1 MDTQIKDINEKLKG
15 RMISLKGI
23 VDSIAQTSGP
33 TLFNVTDGTGT
44 FVLKG
49 FEGAGVRAYP
59 QIEEG
64 SAIESTIEVR
74 EFNNALEGE
83 IIKMKKLDSIGQ
95 TKLKEAI
102 EKIQLERAEAK
113 PVPFL
118 VKTPILEKMK
128 DRFVAAATEIRLA
141 VINNRPIIIR
151 HHNDCDGYSAGYVL
165 ERAIL
170 PLVEKQHSAD
180 KALWQYI
187 SRAPSMTPF
196 YEIEDS
202 IKDASHALTAYEKF
216 SEKLPLV
223 LIVDNG
229 SGPENLLSIKQGK
242 VHGLDFIVVDHHAP
256 EKDLISDEVKV
267 HINPFL
273 VGEDGDKISAGML
286 CAELARFVA
295 QGEVQGIEHIPALS
309 GLSDRINNP
318 PVMSAYLDIAKKKG
332 YTETLLHEIASVIEF
347 VSSKLRF
354 MEGREYV
361 STVFGERIEQQKALV
376 AVLSPYIK
384 KLQTKALAIANALVT
399 REQHGSVTLQFLNV
413 ESSFSRNSYPKPGQ
427 TIGLLHDAYLKE
439 HKDAKLVSIAVLSDV
454 IVLRA
459 SEKSDFSVNEFIT
472 YLDKACPEAFIEG
485 GGHKQAG
492 AIKFVPAKQSEVL
505 AALKKFVSEI

>member
-15 RMISLKGI
+15 RMISLRGI

-83 IIKMKKLDSIGQ
+83 IIKMKKLDSVGQ
-95 TKLKEAI
+95 TKLKESI
-102 EKIQLERAEAK
+102 DKIQLERAAAK
-113 PVPFL
+113 PMPFM

-170 PLVEKQHSAD
+170 PLIQEQHSVD
-180 KALWQYI
+180 KALWQYF

-202 IKDASHALTAYEKF
+202 IKDSSKALTGSAKF
-216 SEKLPLV
+216 SEKIPLV

-229 SGPENLLSIKQGK
+229 SGPENLLSIQQGK
-242 VHGLDFIVVDHHAP
+242 VHGIDFIVVDHHAP
-256 EKDLISDEVKV
+256 EKDLISDEVLV

-273 VGEDGDKISAGML
+273 VNEDGDKISAGML

-295 QGEVQGIEHIPALS
+295 QKDIPEIEYIPALS

-318 PVMSAYLDIAKKKG
+318 PVMEEYMKYASKKG
-332 YTETLLHEIASVIEF
+332 HTKQLMNDIASVVEF

-354 MEGREYV
+354 MEAREYV
-361 STVFGERIEQQKALV
+361 STVFGEKAEQQKKLV
-376 AVLSPYIK
+376 SVLVPYIR
-384 KLQTKALAIANALVT
+384 KLQEKGLAIAKTLVK
-399 REQHGSVTLQFLNV
+399 REEVGSVVLQSLDV
-413 ESSFSRNSYPKPGQ
+413 EKSFSRNSYPKPGQ
-427 TIGLLHDAYLKE
+427 TIGMLHDAYLSE
-439 HKDAKLVSIAVLSDV
+439 HKAARLISMAVLSDI

-459 SEKSDFSVNEFIT
+459 SEESEFSVNEFIEH
-472 YLDKACPEAFIEG
+472 LNKACPEAFIEG